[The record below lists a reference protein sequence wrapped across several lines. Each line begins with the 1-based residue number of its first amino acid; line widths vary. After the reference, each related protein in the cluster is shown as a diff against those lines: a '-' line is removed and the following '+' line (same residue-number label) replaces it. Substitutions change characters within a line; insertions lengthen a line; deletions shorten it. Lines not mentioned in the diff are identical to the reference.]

1 MGKKIQI
8 IEAATRLFAV
18 QGFDATTTKEI
29 VHTAGA
35 TEPLLFYHFKGKE
48 ALFTEI
54 LDDVFDRLNK
64 RFDALP
70 QRTDAPFDKIENL
83 MGVMLDFA
91 AECPNET
98 KLVLAACPTRLRE
111 NAEACRSH
119 YLAFRG
125 KLEEYIGKCLKAGIR
140 SKDFRKVSVPQTV
153 NIIIAL
159 INGLLRQQTAGLAG
173 AQDVRAAAVAFC
185 RAAVIS

>member
-8 IEAATRLFAV
+8 IEAATRLFAT

-70 QRTDAPFDKIENL
+70 QRTDTPFEKIENL
-83 MGVMLDFA
+83 MGVMLDFVT
-91 AECPNET
+91 ECPNET
-98 KLVLAACPTRLRE
+98 KLVLASCPARLKE
-111 NAEACRSH
+111 NAEACRRR
-119 YLAFRG
+119 YVEFRG
-125 KLEEYIGKCLKAGIR
+125 KLEDYIGKCLKAGIR

-153 NIIIAL
+153 NILIAL
-159 INGLLRQQTAGLAG
+159 INGLLRQQTGGLSSD
-173 AQDVRAAAVAFC
+173 QDIRAAAVAFC
-185 RAAVIS
+185 RAALIS